1 MYKQFSLDL
10 SIYYQTKLGESL
22 AVIGSI
28 EELGCWKIIKKHMKW
43 SEGNIWVLDQPIFT
57 QKSFFKY
64 KYVLLYKGELIKWED
79 GIDRILDFEILQ
91 NSNNIFDNS
100 NFYQADTKYCKL
112 KDHWEKF

>member
-57 QKSFFKY
+57 
-64 KYVLLYKGELIKWED
+64 
-79 GIDRILDFEILQ
+79 
-91 NSNNIFDNS
+91 
-100 NFYQADTKYCKL
+100 
-112 KDHWEKF
+112 